1 MEWSKSADIIY
12 SMPNKP
18 CQIFKYFYAVV
29 LSSPSLHCPKALAVF
44 NVPPTKAQ
52 LQEII
57 CKEVIGKMPPTGHIY
72 TERPEVRVMPLH
84 IPLDILY
91 K

>member
-1 MEWSKSADIIY
+1 MTSKTG
-12 SMPNKP
+12 
-18 CQIFKYFYAVV
+18 QIFKHFYAVI

-44 NVPPTKAQ
+44 NVPPTRAQ

-57 CKEVIGKMPPTGHIY
+57 CKEVVGKMPPTGHIY